1 MGDRKGKGGK
11 GKKRGKGE
19 GMMEKGSVE
28 DGTGIGIVPV

>member
-19 GMMEKGSVE
+19 EMMEKGSGE